1 MTPQQ
6 QRQYREAGYTTV
18 PGFFAA
24 NEIGALREQAQRWI
38 AAGEL
43 RDVAVSASKR
53 NLQRIPL
60 WPHSRLFRALPFHP
74 RVVAAVS
81 ALLGDPVVKI
91 LDQMFHKPAG
101 DGMGTNWHTDNAYFR
116 IDEPLRGCAMWIA
129 IDDASVDNGC
139 LHVVP
144 GAFDRDF
151 PHERD
156 PESDHH
162 IRTVIDPA
170 EAVPCELEA
179 GGVAFFSFG
188 TPHATGAN
196 PTAKGR
202 SGVGIHFVN
211 YRHASDAMRRR
222 ERWERVFLTGSEAS
236 GGVREYGERV
246 CFAEE
251 LEALRLGGG

>member
-24 NEIGALREQAQRWI
+24 NEIGALRLQVQRWI

-101 DGMGTNWHTDNAYFR
+101 DGMGTNWHTDNAYFG

-129 IDDASVDNGC
+129 IDDATVGNGC

-162 IRTVIDPA
+162 IRTTIDPA

-188 TPHATGAN
+188 TPHATGTN
-196 PTAKGR
+196 PTASGR

-211 YRHASDAMRRR
+211 YRHASDAMRRKA
-222 ERWERVFLTGSEAS
+222 RWERVFLTGSEAS
-236 GGVREYGERV
+236 GGLREYGERV

-251 LEALRLGGG
+251 LGAFAAGGG

>member
-1 MTPQQ
+1 MTPRQ

-24 NEIGALREQAQRWI
+24 NEIGALRQQVQRWI

-101 DGMGTNWHTDNAYFR
+101 DGMGTNWHTDNAYFG

-129 IDDASVDNGC
+129 IDNATVGNGC

-144 GAFDRDF
+144 GAFDRHF

-162 IRTVIDPA
+162 IRTTIDPA

-211 YRHASDAMRRR
+211 FRHANDAMRRH

-251 LEALRLGGG
+251 LEAFAARGG

>member
-1 MTPQQ
+1 MTPRQ

-18 PGFFAA
+18 PGFFTAS
-24 NEIGALREQAQRWI
+24 EIGALREQVRRWI

-101 DGMGTNWHTDNAYFR
+101 DGMGTNWHTDNAYFN

-129 IDDASVDNGC
+129 IDDATVDNGC

-144 GAFDRDF
+144 GALDRDF
-151 PHERD
+151 PHARD

-162 IRTVIDPA
+162 IRTTIDPT

-196 PTAKGR
+196 PTANGR

-211 YRHASDAMRRR
+211 YRHASDAMRRG

-236 GGVREYGERV
+236 GGLREYGERA

-251 LEALRLGGG
+251 LEAFAGG

>member
-1 MTPQQ
+1 MTPNQ

-24 NEIGALREQAQRWI
+24 NEIGALREQVQRWI

-43 RDVAVSASKR
+43 RDVAVATSKR

-101 DGMGTNWHTDNAYFR
+101 DGMGTNWHTDNAYFG
-116 IDEPLRGCAMWIA
+116 IEEPLRGCAMWTA
-129 IDDASVDNGC
+129 IDDATVGNGC

-162 IRTVIDPA
+162 IRTTIDPA
-170 EAVPCELEA
+170 EAMPCELEA

-211 YRHASDAMRRR
+211 YRHATDAMRHR

-236 GGVREYGERV
+236 EGLREYGERV

-251 LEALRLGGG
+251 LEVFAAGGG